1 MYIAYYRVSTQ
12 RQGQS
17 GLGLEAQKSAVKAF
31 IKDAQLISEF
41 TEVESGTKKYRPQLI
56 KALALAKE
64 KKAILVIAKLDRLA
78 RNLHFISGLIE
89 SGVQFVAADMPEADR
104 TWLQMAAVFGEW
116 EARKISERTKSA
128 LQAAKARGTVL
139 GSPSPENGSK
149 AGLIVIKA
157 KSEAYA
163 NSVEPV
169 LQSVVARVGKN
180 LRAVA
185 AELQLRGIKTARGN
199 DVWYPSQVAQLL
211 RKTNH
216 A

>member
-180 LRAVA
+180 LRAIA